1 MNHHNIDF
9 HYVGQMIAV
18 AGLLVAFMC
27 LCSACSAVMPL
38 L

>member
-1 MNHHNIDF
+1 MNNHNIAF
-9 HYVGQMIAV
+9 HCAGRMIAV
-18 AGLLVAFMC
+18 AGLLAAFMC